1 MHLPP
6 TTENTLTGLSTSGL
20 APIAPVPGHEY
31 AAGACNIGPWEIRR
45 RRAFS
50 IASFVAAA
58 VLLAVLLAIGAPQ
71 WTRILVFFPVWGGFF
86 SWLQARRRFC
96 AAYALQGTS
105 NFGEGQATMQ
115 AVSDDVARKA
125 DLAAVRRMTRDS
137 LLLALPVAVLL
148 VLLPV

>member
-1 MHLPP
+1 MSALSDP
-6 TTENTLTGLSTSGL
+6 TPIRTISP
-20 APIAPVPGHEY
+20 APGDDYV
-31 AAGACNIGPWEIRR
+31 AGACNIGPWEIRR
-45 RRAFS
+45 RRAFA
-50 IASFVAAA
+50 IAAFVAAA
-58 VLLAVLLAIGAPQ
+58 VLLAALLAIGAPQ

-137 LLLALPVAVLL
+137 LLLALPVTVLL
-148 VLLPV
+148 VLLPL